1 MISTQAY
8 YPPLDNDQQI
18 ANERIDNQESQIL
31 YLKNSEL
38 KNQIIEDI
46 KSKNFY

>member
-8 YPPLDNDQQI
+8 YPPFDNDQQI
-18 ANERIDNQESQIL
+18 DNERIDNQESQIQ

-38 KNQIIEDI
+38 KNQINEDI